1 MTTCTADKLI
11 FHLQRLLTMRSF
23 ECIIHSNER
32 KGASAMEINLSGF
45 QMCHVEDKDEP
56 KNVLREKRLILRMTQ
71 KQVADK
77 ANISL
82 QQYQKFE
89 SGARNIRTCSFQ
101 IACRVIEALGMDI
114 SDFYHGQYVF
124 GEEIYLENG
133 VLKYK
138 KTGMPVDEDILE

>member
-1 MTTCTADKLI
+1 
-11 FHLQRLLTMRSF
+11 
-23 ECIIHSNER
+23 
-32 KGASAMEINLSGF
+32 MEINLSGF
-45 QMCHVEDKDEP
+45 QMCHVEDKNET

-71 KQVADK
+71 KQVADEAK
-77 ANISL
+77 ISL

-114 SDFYHGQYVF
+114 SDFYHGQYAL

-133 VLKYK
+133 ILKYK

>member
-1 MTTCTADKLI
+1 
-11 FHLQRLLTMRSF
+11 
-23 ECIIHSNER
+23 
-32 KGASAMEINLSGF
+32 MEIDLSGF
-45 QMCHVEDKDEP
+45 QMCHVEDKNET
-56 KNVLREKRLILRMTQ
+56 KNILREKRLILRMTQ
-71 KQVADK
+71 KQVADEAK
-77 ANISL
+77 ISL

-114 SDFYHGQYVF
+114 SDFYHGQYAL

-133 VLKYK
+133 ILKYK